1 MREDEGSPASIKASI
16 SKARGDKAD
25 RGSGREDARV
35 FKTEARD
42 RSVGASLPLCCH
54 MREPTAWQTATVK
67 SKANK
72 MREPIL
78 SHGRDARASAASDR
92 GGKEGERSVVDNIK
106 KKRERGSM
114 PEEMASIG
122 IVENQREDSGG
133 LSPIVTL

>member
-54 MREPTAWQTATVK
+54 TREPTAWQTATVK
-67 SKANK
+67 SKADK
-72 MREPIL
+72 MREPIF
-78 SHGRDARASAASDR
+78 SHGREERAWVASDR
-92 GGKEGERSVVDNIK
+92 GGKEGER
-106 KKRERGSM
+106 RE
-114 PEEMASIG
+114 EES
-122 IVENQREDSGG
+122 
-133 LSPIVTL
+133 T